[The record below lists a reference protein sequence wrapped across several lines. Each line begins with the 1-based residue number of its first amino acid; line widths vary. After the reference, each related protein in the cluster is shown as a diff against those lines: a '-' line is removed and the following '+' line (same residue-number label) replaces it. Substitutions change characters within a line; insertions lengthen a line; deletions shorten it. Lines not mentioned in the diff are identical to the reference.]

1 MNSLLRL
8 VSKVNTMTQAEKEFK
23 ELDDLFWKLRKKFPN
38 MILEWPKQV
47 SKNRVD
53 CKITNLKYQNSLIR
67 NVKNDIM
74 HYLNGDWK
82 VGNWNY

>member
-1 MNSLLRL
+1 MNNLLRL

-82 VGNWNY
+82 IGNWNY

>member
-1 MNSLLRL
+1 MNNLLRL

-74 HYLNGDWK
+74 YYLNGDWK
-82 VGNWNY
+82 VDNWNY

>member
-1 MNSLLRL
+1 
-8 VSKVNTMTQAEKEFK
+8 MTQAEKEFK

-82 VGNWNY
+82 YNGC

>member
-1 MNSLLRL
+1 
-8 VSKVNTMTQAEKEFK
+8 MTQAEKNFK

-53 CKITNLKYQNSLIR
+53 RKITNLKYQNSLIR

-82 VGNWNY
+82 VGNW

>member
-1 MNSLLRL
+1 MNNLLRL
-8 VSKVNTMTQAEKEFK
+8 VSKVNTMIQAEKEFK

-82 VGNWNY
+82 VSNWNY

>member
-1 MNSLLRL
+1 MNNLLRL

-53 CKITNLKYQNSLIR
+53 CKITNLKYQNALIR

-82 VGNWNY
+82 YNGC

>member
-1 MNSLLRL
+1 M
-8 VSKVNTMTQAEKEFK
+8 A
-23 ELDDLFWKLRKKFPN
+23 
-38 MILEWPKQV
+38 KQV

-53 CKITNLKYQNSLIR
+53 CKIRNLKYQNSLIR

-82 VGNWNY
+82 VGDWNY

>member
-1 MNSLLRL
+1 
-8 VSKVNTMTQAEKEFK
+8 MTQAEKEFK

-53 CKITNLKYQNSLIR
+53 CKITNILYRNSLIR

>member
-8 VSKVNTMTQAEKEFK
+8 VSKVNTMTQTEKEFK

-53 CKITNLKYQNSLIR
+53 CKIRNLLYRNSLIR

-82 VGNWNY
+82 VGNR

>member
-1 MNSLLRL
+1 
-8 VSKVNTMTQAEKEFK
+8 
-23 ELDDLFWKLRKKFPN
+23 

-74 HYLNGDWK
+74 HYLNDGK
-82 VGNWNY
+82 YIVERKECIK

>member
-1 MNSLLRL
+1 MNNLLRL

>member
-1 MNSLLRL
+1 
-8 VSKVNTMTQAEKEFK
+8 MTQAEKVFK

-38 MILEWPKQV
+38 MTLEWSKQV